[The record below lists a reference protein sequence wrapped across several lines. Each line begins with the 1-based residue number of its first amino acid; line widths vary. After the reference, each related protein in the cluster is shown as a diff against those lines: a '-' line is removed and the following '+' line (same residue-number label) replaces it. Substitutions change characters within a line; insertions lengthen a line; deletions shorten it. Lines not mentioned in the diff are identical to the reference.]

1 MNLNKQLTELLENN
15 KKQIPK
21 EIQEVMFADLWK
33 LIETGIEDNIL
44 SVWEKFP
51 EVELLDA
58 KGNKVALNELLKNGQ
73 IVLSFYRGGWCP
85 YCNLELKA
93 LQNYIPE
100 FEKLNAQLV
109 AVSPETPDN
118 ASDTVEKNELT
129 FPVLS
134 DVWNVLA
141 KQLKLTFN
149 LEKNIQEIYS
159 QFGIDVKK
167 HNGDENFEL
176 PLAATYII
184 GTDGI
189 IKHAEATA
197 NYTVRAE
204 PEELLKYLK

>member
-21 EIQEVMFADLWK
+21 EIQEVMYADLWK